1 MLSCILR
8 SPLQVAFS
16 QAVRHDLSGGL
27 LTCLVV
33 LGQKCTIVCTGA
45 EGSSLWR
52 RCRLWRRFPLCF
64 RQMQQGCRCD
74 DLSLSLN
81 VCPFNVL
88 MTWYILYLYY
98 FTLNKSCLSLSLS
111 LNVSKFLGQ
120 KMSRPE
126 GDSNPNLRI
135 HAECSNHLSYRGQT
149 FATPCFG
156 GILQRM
162 YHYVLR
168 IVKWFQPKFTGQMIT
183 YNYWD
188 WSYFMV
194 VKGPLAINHSKPYGH
209 INSTLVFWYSWIT
222 TTLSKQGHNII
233 EHGTTIFHLNL
244 GSCIMYHTSQHM
256 HMVRRDVFCQC

>member
-45 EGSSLWR
+45 ERSSLWR

-88 MTWYILYLYY
+88 MTWHILYLYY

-111 LNVSKFLGQ
+111 LRCHKTILIQDYRTHLSQNPT
-120 KMSRPE
+120 RPM
-126 GDSNPNLRI
+126 GWLKSLFNI
-135 HAECSNHLSYRGQT
+135 HARQERTKHDLSYIPVVNTKLLMTWQ
-149 FATPCFG
+149 C
-156 GILQRM
+156 QE
-162 YHYVLR
+162 VL
-168 IVKWFQPKFTGQMIT
+168 INDDPK
-183 YNYWD
+183 
-188 WSYFMV
+188 
-194 VKGPLAINHSKPYGH
+194 
-209 INSTLVFWYSWIT
+209 
-222 TTLSKQGHNII
+222 
-233 EHGTTIFHLNL
+233 
-244 GSCIMYHTSQHM
+244 
-256 HMVRRDVFCQC
+256 